1 MKALLKRI
9 FLLALA
15 FVLMLS
21 SPIYSAELEIVRKP
35 VWADHFYEAD
45 PQALSR
51 TIADLTR
58 KAQESQVKIPNHF
71 RLRALILPHAGYI
84 YSGWT
89 AAHASFVL
97 SPGQFAK
104 VLLLG
109 PDHRVGFKS
118 AAICNV
124 AAYETPLGRISLHAD
139 TQKLRRQT
147 NLFEPLPATRD
158 QEHSLEV
165 TLPFLQHY
173 LGDFQLVP
181 VVVGGGDA
189 KHLAAALETI
199 IDADTLLV
207 VSSDLS
213 HYLPY
218 SEAVVRD
225 QETINELIRLKPDKL
240 IATDNRACGKQPLII
255 LAEIAR
261 RHHWRPVLLHYSNS
275 GDTAGDRS
283 RVVGYTAIA
292 FFGDRS
298 MDDKNSTDP
307 RFSQEQGQA
316 LVKLARM
323 TITDELGGG
332 ADESHG
338 HDLPVMLQDDCF
350 RRHCGTFVTLKIEGK
365 LRGCIGS
372 LTAKEPVLEGIRR
385 NALNAAFHDPRFA
398 ALTKA
403 ELNRTEIEI
412 SILTEPQPLAYQDG
426 PDLIEKLRPH
436 VDGVIVREGH
446 ASATYLPQ
454 VWEQIPDPAD
464 FLSQL
469 CLKAGLHSEA
479 WHGSELEVLTYQV
492 QYFEE
497 TH

>member
-9 FLLALA
+9 VVPVLA
-15 FVLMLS
+15 FVLTPSL
-21 SPIYSAELEIVRKP
+21 PLFSAEIEGIRKP
-35 VWADHFYEAD
+35 VWADRFYEAN
-45 PQALSR
+45 PSALSR
-51 TIADLTR
+51 NIADLTR
-58 KAQESQVKIPNHF
+58 KAQKSQVRIPNQL
-71 RLRALILPHAGYI
+71 RLRALILPHAGYL

-97 SPGQFAK
+97 HPGQFAK

-124 AAYETPLGRISLHAD
+124 AAYATPLGRIDLHED
-139 TQKLRRQT
+139 TQKLRRQPH
-147 NLFEPLPATRD
+147 LFESLPANRD

-165 TLPFLQHY
+165 TLPFLQQY
-173 LGDFQLVP
+173 LGDFQLEP
-181 VVVGGGDA
+181 VVIGSGDI
-189 KHLAAALETI
+189 KHLSAALAAI

-225 QETINELIRLKPDKL
+225 QETIDELIRLKPNKL
-240 IATDNRACGKQPLII
+240 MDTENRACGKQPLMI
-255 LAEIAR
+255 LIEIAR

-298 MDDKNSTDP
+298 MDNMNGANP
-307 RFSQEQGQA
+307 RFNQEQGQA

-323 TITDELGGG
+323 TITDKLGGG
-332 ADESHG
+332 SEDSP
-338 HDLPVMLQDDCF
+338 DDNLPMILEQDCF
-350 RRHCGTFVTLKIEGK
+350 QKHCGTFVTLKIDGK

-372 LTAKEPVLEGIRR
+372 LTSNETVLAGIRR

-398 ALTKA
+398 ALSKA
-403 ELNRTEIEI
+403 ELSRTEIEV
-412 SILTEPQPLAYQDG
+412 SILTEPQPLAYRNG
-426 PDLIEKLRPH
+426 PDLIRKLRPH
-436 VDGVIVREGH
+436 VDGVIIRKGH
-446 ASATYLPQ
+446 ASATFLPQ
-454 VWEQIPDPAD
+454 VWEQIPEPGD
-464 FLSQL
+464 FLSHL
-469 CLKAGLHSEA
+469 CLKAGLSAET
-479 WHGSELEVLTYQV
+479 WQDSELEVLTYQV

-497 TH
+497 DH